1 MNTDYTDEEISLAQE
16 ISETLEDRDALQ
28 LYLQFVRKYKEEHLR
43 SVLQKVMSIER
54 SKIRKT
60 RGALFTYLMRD
71 YGKRLHSGN

>member
-1 MNTDYTDEEISLAQE
+1 MQTPYNEAEIALAQE
-16 ISETLEDRDALQ
+16 ISETLEDRDSLQ

-43 SVLQKVMSIER
+43 NVLEKVMGIER

-71 YGKRLHSGN
+71 YGKRTHLGS